1 MTDDAFIEAVED
13 GSLDADAFGHREHL
27 RLAWLLVRRDGREA
41 GSARACAAIRAFAAI
56 HGAPD
61 RYQQPLTRFWLIA
74 VAHDAARPGS
84 PDTFEAF
91 LEIHPRLLR
100 GDLRRHW
107 TPRVRPRALPA

>member
-27 RLAWLLVRRDGREA
+27 RLAWLLVRRD
-41 GSARACAAIRAFAAI
+41 AAT

-74 VAHDAARPGS
+74 VAHDAARPSS
-84 PDTFEAF
+84 PETFEAF
-91 LEIHPRLLR
+91 LEIHPRLLK

-107 TPRVRPRALPA
+107 TPRVRARALPA